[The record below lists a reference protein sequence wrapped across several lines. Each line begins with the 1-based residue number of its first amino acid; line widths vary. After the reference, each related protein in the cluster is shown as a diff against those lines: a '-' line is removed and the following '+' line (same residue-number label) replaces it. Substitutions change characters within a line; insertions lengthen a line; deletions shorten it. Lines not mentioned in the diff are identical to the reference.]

1 MTASTSPFPA
11 RSSSGRAAPP
21 SWPGSVASLGSRVL
35 LCTGSDPARHRHLLG
50 DVEPVAVVRVTREP
64 LVDDARSALDEA
76 RAAGA
81 DSVVAIGGGS
91 VLDLAKAVAVLLGNG
106 TDPLDHLEVVGRGLP
121 IERPAVPY
129 VAVPTTAGTGAEA
142 TANAVLGAPEHGRK
156 ASIRS
161 PHMLAA
167 VALVDPLL
175 TLPCPPA
182 VTASSGLDALTQ
194 CLEPFVSPKANPATD
209 AVAADGLRRGA
220 RSLRRAYEHGD
231 DRAARE
237 DMALCSLF
245 GGIALA
251 NAKLGAVHGV
261 AGVVGGMVDAP
272 HGAVCAA
279 LLAPVVAA
287 NVRALRERDPGS
299 PALDRYAA
307 AARLL
312 TGRDAATVEDAVA
325 WLRETVEALQV
336 PPLRGRGAAAGA
348 VRGGGREVRPVEQHA
363 GQPRGADRGRTR
375 RGAGRRGR
383 RLIRR
388 HASGRA
394 GGRAATRL

>member
-1 MTASTSPFPA
+1 M
-11 RSSSGRAAPP
+11 
-21 SWPGSVASLGSRVL
+21 V
-35 LCTGSDPARHRHLLG
+35 LCTGSDPSRHRHLLG

-64 LVDDARSALDEA
+64 LVDDARAALDEA

-81 DSVVAIGGGS
+81 DAVVAIGGGS
-91 VLDLAKAVAVLLGNG
+91 VLDLGKAIAVLLGNG

-142 TANAVLGAPEHGRK
+142 TANAVLAAPEHGRK

-161 PHMLAA
+161 PYMLPA

-175 TLPCPPA
+175 TLGCPPA

-209 AVAADGLRRGA
+209 AVATDGLRRGA

-261 AGVVGGMVDAP
+261 AGVVGGMVDAA

-279 LLAPVVAA
+279 LLAPVAEA
-287 NVRALRERDPGS
+287 NVRALRERDPGVARAGALRHRR
-299 PALDRYAA
+299 PAADRPRRRDRRGRRGV
-307 AARLL
+307 AARDGGGP
-312 TGRDAATVEDAVA
+312 GRAPA
-325 WLRETVEALQV
+325 RC
-336 PPLRGRGAAAGA
+336 GRTAAGA
-348 VRGGGREVRPVEQHA
+348 VRGGRREVGEVEQHA
-363 GQPRGADRGRTR
+363 GQPDRSEHGRAR
-375 RGAGRRGR
+375 RGAAICRV
-383 RLIRR
+383 
-388 HASGRA
+388 
-394 GGRAATRL
+394 AT

>member
-1 MTASTSPFPA
+1 MSAFDLALPRKVVFGP
-11 RSSSGRAAPP
+11 GRAAELA
-21 SWPGSVASLGSRVL
+21 GLVASLGSRVL
-35 LCTGSDPARHRHLLG
+35 LCTGSDPSRHRHLLG

-279 LLAPVVAA
+279 LLAPVVEA

-336 PPLRGRGAAAGA
+336 PPLRDVGLRPARYAEVAEKSARSSSMQGNPVALTADELVA
-348 VRGGGREVRPVEQHA
+348 VLDTAGGG
-363 GQPRGADRGRTR
+363 
-375 RGAGRRGR
+375 
-383 RLIRR
+383 
-388 HASGRA
+388 
-394 GGRAATRL
+394 

>member
-1 MTASTSPFPA
+1 
-11 RSSSGRAAPP
+11 
-21 SWPGSVASLGSRVL
+21 
-35 LCTGSDPARHRHLLG
+35 
-50 DVEPVAVVRVTREP
+50 
-64 LVDDARSALDEA
+64 
-76 RAAGA
+76 
-81 DSVVAIGGGS
+81 
-91 VLDLAKAVAVLLGNG
+91 
-106 TDPLDHLEVVGRGLP
+106 
-121 IERPAVPY
+121 
-129 VAVPTTAGTGAEA
+129 
-142 TANAVLGAPEHGRK
+142 
-156 ASIRS
+156 
-161 PHMLAA
+161 MLAA

-194 CLEPFVSPKANPATD
+194 CLEPYVSPKANPATD

-279 LLAPVVAA
+279 LLAPVVEA
-287 NVRALRERDPGS
+287 NVRALHERDPGS

-307 AARLL
+307 VARLL
-312 TGRDAATVEDAVA
+312 TGRDARRWTTRWRGCARRSRHCD
-325 WLRETVEALQV
+325 V
-336 PPLRGRGAAAGA
+336 PPLGEVGLQPAQYAEVAEKSARSSSMQGNPVALT
-348 VRGGGREVRPVEQHA
+348 GGRARRGPA
-363 GQPRGADRGRTR
+363 TPRAADRPIGRHTR
-375 RGAGRRGR
+375 DV
-383 RLIRR
+383 
-388 HASGRA
+388 A
-394 GGRAATRL
+394 GGRAAARL

>member
-1 MTASTSPFPA
+1 VSAFDLALPRKVMFGP
-11 RSSSGRAAPP
+11 GRAGELADLLPT
-21 SWPGSVASLGSRVL
+21 LGSRVL

-64 LVDDARSALDEA
+64 LVDDARGALDEA

-81 DSVVAIGGGS
+81 DAVVAIGGGS
-91 VLDLAKAVAVLLGNG
+91 VLDLGKAIAVLLGNG

-142 TANAVLGAPEHGRK
+142 TANAVLAAPEHGRK

-161 PHMLAA
+161 PYMLPA

-175 TLPCPPA
+175 TLGCPPA

-209 AVAADGLRRGA
+209 AVATDGLRRGA

-261 AGVVGGMVDAP
+261 AGVVGGMVDAA

-279 LLAPVVAA
+279 LLAPVAEA
-287 NVRALRERDPGS
+287 NVRALRERDAGS
-299 PALDRYAA
+299 PALERYAA
-307 AARLL
+307 VARLL
-312 TGRDAATVEDAVA
+312 TGRDDATVEDGVE
-325 WLRETVEALQV
+325 WLRETVAALDV
-336 PPLRGRGAAAGA
+336 PRLGA
-348 VRGGGREVRPVEQHA
+348 VGLQPAQYEEVAEKSAKSSSMQGNPIGLSTDELVAVLRSA
-363 GQPRGADRGRTR
+363 G
-375 RGAGRRGR
+375 
-383 RLIRR
+383 
-388 HASGRA
+388 
-394 GGRAATRL
+394 